1 MSVRLTYKINV
12 AELKE
17 NDELDKKKEKKRP
30 FKKKY

>member
-17 NDELDKKKEKKRP
+17 NDELDKKR
-30 FKKKY
+30 KKKAI